1 MDGSIEQKTTTIVDR
16 IQTQYQKIIN
26 DYFEARKTETNLL
39 DVRRDVAYVP

>member
-1 MDGSIEQKTTTIVDR
+1 MDGSIEQKTTTIVYD
-16 IQTQYQKIIN
+16 IQTQNQKIIN